1 MPGVNTNVNAAITIN
16 ALQRNEQDMAR
27 AMQRLSTG
35 KRINSA
41 EDDAA
46 GLAVASRMTA
56 QIKGLSQAVQNAQHA
71 VSMVE
76 VGEGAVVEISSML
89 MRMREL
95 SVASQNGTNT
105 SADRSAMA
113 TEFVQLQ
120 TEIDRIANN
129 TQYNGQ
135 NILNGVINKTAAIAT
150 SGINDSAETI
160 TLANHGLTNGQRI
173 VYNAAAGTVLTGAV
187 DGQAYYAI
195 VTDANTFKLAASYA
209 HATAASPTVVVI
221 GASSGSGNN
230 NQYFETDVV
239 SYQVGANASQ
249 TITVAFGD
257 FNTAD
262 ARGSFAG
269 AVNAATIKVD
279 TASNA
284 ASALSVIDAAI
295 AGVDS
300 QRATFG
306 SALNRLNMAIA
317 NLSNAKIN
325 AEASRARV
333 LDTDYAAETAELA
346 RTQIIAQAGI
356 AMLSQANMQPQ
367 GVLQLLQG

>member
-16 ALQRNEQDMAR
+16 ALQQNEIDMAR

-56 QIKGLSQAVQNAQHA
+56 QIRGLSQAVQNAQHA

-76 VGEGAVVEISSML
+76 VGEGAVVEVSSML

-95 SVASQNGTNT
+95 AVASQNGTNT
-105 SADRSAMA
+105 TADRSAMS

-135 NILNGVINKTAAIAT
+135 NILDGTITATAAIAT
-150 SGINDSAETI
+150 SAVDTTNDKFTVTA
-160 TLANHGLTNGQRI
+160 HGLVSGQRV
-173 VYNAAAGTVLTGAV
+173 VYNAGGGTVATGLT
-187 DGQAYYAI
+187 DGTAYF
-195 VTDANTFKLAASYA
+195 VLRTDADNYQVS
-209 HATAASPTVVVI
+209 AT
-221 GASSGSGNN
+221 SGGSAITLSGTGNN
-230 NQYFETDVV
+230 AQYFETDVV
-239 SYQVGANASQ
+239 SFQVGANASQ

-262 ARGSFAG
+262 TVGSFSG
-269 AVNAATIKVD
+269 AVNSSTIAV
-279 TASNA
+279 SSA
-284 ASALSVIDAAI
+284 ASAAAALAVIDTAI

-356 AMLSQANMQPQ
+356 AMLSQANAQPQ
-367 GVLQLLQG
+367 SVLALLQG

>member
-1 MPGVNTNVNAAITIN
+1 
-16 ALQRNEQDMAR
+16 
-27 AMQRLSTG
+27 
-35 KRINSA
+35 
-41 EDDAA
+41 
-46 GLAVASRMTA
+46 
-56 QIKGLSQAVQNAQHA
+56 
-71 VSMVE
+71 

-105 SADRSAMA
+105 SADRAAMA
-113 TEFVQLQ
+113 TEFTQLQ

-135 NILNGVINKTAAIAT
+135 NILDGTINRSIAVATGKVDTTNNLIEIAGHGYKEGDRLVFNIGGSQAITPLADGEAYYVI
-150 SGINDSAETI
+150 SG
-160 TLANHGLTNGQRI
+160 GLTADKFALSLTKG
-173 VYNAAAGTVLTGAV
+173 GTAIVLTNAGHN
-187 DGQAYYAI
+187 D
-195 VTDANTFKLAASYA
+195 
-209 HATAASPTVVVI
+209 
-221 GASSGSGNN
+221 
-230 NQYFETDVV
+230 QYFETDVV
-239 SYQVGANASQ
+239 SFQVGANASQ
-249 TITVAFGD
+249 SITVAFGD
-257 FNTAD
+257 FNTSD

-284 ASALSVIDAAI
+284 AAALTVIDAAI

>member
-16 ALQRNEQDMAR
+16 ALAQNEQDMAR

-41 EDDAA
+41 QDDAA

-76 VGEGAVVEISSML
+76 VAEGAVVEISSML

-105 SADRSAMA
+105 TADRNAMS
-113 TEFVQLQ
+113 TEFTQLQ
-120 TEIDRIANN
+120 TEINRIADN

-135 NILNGVINKTAAIAT
+135 NILDGTIAATGTIAT
-150 SGINDSAETI
+150 SAVSDANETF
-160 TLANHGLTNGQRI
+160 TLTAHGLTAGQRV
-173 VYNAAAGTVLTGAV
+173 VYNDGTADGSGTAVTGLV
-187 DGQAYYAI
+187 HGTAYYVIASGLTAD
-195 VTDANTFKLAASYA
+195 VFKLS
-209 HATAASPTVVVI
+209 ATSGGSVLAI
-221 GASSGSGNN
+221 GASATGNN
-230 NQYFETDVV
+230 AQYFETDVV
-239 SYQVGANASQ
+239 SFQVGANASQ
-249 TITVAFGD
+249 SITVAFGD
-257 FNTAD
+257 FNTSD
-262 ARGSFAG
+262 TKSTFAG
-269 AVNAATIKVD
+269 AINSSTIGVASAT
-279 TASNA
+279 AA
-284 ASALSVIDAAI
+284 ASALTVIDAAI

-306 SALNRLNMAIA
+306 SALNRLNMSIA

-325 AEASRARV
+325 AEASRSRV
-333 LDTDYAAETAELA
+333 MDTDYAAETAELA

-356 AMLSQANMQPQ
+356 AMLSQANAQPQ
-367 GVLQLLQG
+367 TVLSLLQG

>member
-16 ALQRNEQDMAR
+16 ALAQNERDMAR

-76 VGEGAVVEISSML
+76 VAESAVVEISSML

-105 SADRSAMA
+105 TADRNAMK
-113 TEFVQLQ
+113 TEFQQLQ
-120 TEIDRIANN
+120 TEINRIADN

-135 NILNGVINKTAAIAT
+135 NILDGTITSKAVIPTSEVDTTNDKITTTAHGLVDGQRVVYNAGGGTVLGGLADGTAYYVKRTDADNYQLAAT
-150 SGINDSAETI
+150 SGGTAI
-160 TLANHGLTNGQRI
+160 TLTGTG
-173 VYNAAAGTVLTGAV
+173 NA
-187 DGQAYYAI
+187 D
-195 VTDANTFKLAASYA
+195 
-209 HATAASPTVVVI
+209 
-221 GASSGSGNN
+221 
-230 NQYFETDVV
+230 QYFETDVV
-239 SYQVGANASQ
+239 SFQVGANASQ
-249 TITVAFGD
+249 TITIAFGD

-262 ARGSFAG
+262 AAGSFA
-269 AVNAATIKVD
+269 AAINSAAIGVATD
-279 TASNA
+279 TAA
-284 ASALSVIDAAI
+284 ASALAVIDAAI

-300 QRATFG
+300 QRASFG
-306 SALNRLNMAIA
+306 SALNRLNMSIA
-317 NLSNAKIN
+317 NLSTAKIN

-333 LDTDYAAETAELA
+333 MDTDYAAETAELA

-356 AMLSQANMQPQ
+356 AMLSQANAQPQ
-367 GVLQLLQG
+367 TVLALLQA

>member
-16 ALQRNEQDMAR
+16 ALAQNERDMAR

-56 QIKGLSQAVQNAQHA
+56 QIKGLNQAVQNAQHA

-76 VGEGAVVEISSML
+76 VAESAVVEVSKML

-105 SADRSAMA
+105 TADRNAMK
-113 TEFVQLQ
+113 TEFQQLQ
-120 TEIDRIANN
+120 TEINRIADN

-135 NILNGVINKTAAIAT
+135 NILDGTITSKAVIPTSEVDTTNDKITTTAHGLVDGQRVVYNAGGGTVLGGLADGTAYYVKRTDADNYQLAAT
-150 SGINDSAETI
+150 SGGTAI
-160 TLANHGLTNGQRI
+160 TLTGTG
-173 VYNAAAGTVLTGAV
+173 NAA
-187 DGQAYYAI
+187 
-195 VTDANTFKLAASYA
+195 
-209 HATAASPTVVVI
+209 
-221 GASSGSGNN
+221 
-230 NQYFETDVV
+230 QYFETDVV
-239 SYQVGANASQ
+239 SFQVGANASQ
-249 TITVAFGD
+249 TITIAFGD

-262 ARGSFAG
+262 AASSFA
-269 AVNAATIKVD
+269 AAINSAAIGVATD
-279 TASNA
+279 TAA
-284 ASALSVIDAAI
+284 ASALAVIDAAI
-295 AGVDS
+295 SGVDS
-300 QRATFG
+300 QRASFG
-306 SALNRLNMAIA
+306 SALNRLNMSIA
-317 NLSNAKIN
+317 NLSTAKIN

-333 LDTDYAAETAELA
+333 MDTDYAAETAELA

-356 AMLSQANMQPQ
+356 AMLSQANAQPQ
-367 GVLQLLQG
+367 SVLSLLQA

>member
-16 ALQRNEQDMAR
+16 ALAQNEQDMAR

-41 EDDAA
+41 QDDAA

-56 QIKGLSQAVQNAQHA
+56 QIKGLNQAVQNAQHA

-76 VGEGAVVEISSML
+76 VAEGAVVEISSML

-105 SADRSAMA
+105 TADRNAMS
-113 TEFVQLQ
+113 TEFTQLQ
-120 TEIDRIANN
+120 TEINRIADN

-135 NILNGVINKTAAIAT
+135 NILDGTITATGTIAT
-150 SGINDSAETI
+150 SAVSDANETF
-160 TLANHGLTNGQRI
+160 TLTGHGLTAGQRV
-173 VYNAAAGTVLTGAV
+173 VYNDGSNGSGTAVTGLSH
-187 DGQAYYAI
+187 GTAYYVIASGLTAD
-195 VTDANTFKLAASYA
+195 VFKLS
-209 HATAASPTVVVI
+209 ATSGGSVLAI
-221 GASSGSGNN
+221 GASSTGNN

-239 SYQVGANASQ
+239 AFQVGANASQ
-249 TITVAFGD
+249 SITVAFGD
-257 FNTAD
+257 FNTSEANS
-262 ARGSFAG
+262 SFT
-269 AVNAATIKVD
+269 AAINSSAIGVSTV
-279 TASNA
+279 TAA

-306 SALNRLNMAIA
+306 SALNRLNMSIA

-325 AEASRARV
+325 AEASRSRV
-333 LDTDYAAETAELA
+333 MDTDYAAETAELA

-356 AMLSQANMQPQ
+356 AMLSQANAQPQ
-367 GVLQLLQG
+367 TVLSLLQG